1 MLCKDSISIIYKI
14 EHRNDLI
21 KVHKQIYN
29 QVERNDVCF
38 DYGDRTLFYE
48 YIFTYRH
55 NIWKYRETSEITK
68 GEFLIVEN
76 YFKSWFYDIFDDL
89 RYHIFSFIN
98 GDVYTVEEL
107 DDDTLDYTADAN
119 RYKLTKHPYFKSRR
133 DVYETFRSIYDD
145 NFE

>member
-1 MLCKDSISIIYKI
+1 MYVFT
-14 EHRNDLI
+14 N
-21 KVHKQIYN
+21 KQ
-29 QVERNDVCF
+29 
-38 DYGDRTLFYE
+38 
-48 YIFTYRH
+48 

-76 YFKSWFYDIFDDL
+76 YFKSWFYDDDL